1 MSYLEPT
8 DGIIES
14 NVEETVFFLQ
24 SEHCGQR
31 LGQVDVE
38 ADRGLAVLGQE
49 LGRGI
54 GSIGADGQRAVA
66 GHGIGQQ
73 CGDLVVLLDAAGVE
87 ALNRSAGRVLG

>member
-31 LGQVDVE
+31 LGQVDIK
-38 ADRGLAVLGQE
+38 ADRGPAVLGQE

-54 GSIGADGQRAVA
+54 GSIGADGQRAVS

-73 CGDLVVLLDAAGVE
+73 RGDLIVFLDAAGVE
-87 ALNRSAGRVLG
+87 ALRAGRAG

>member
-14 NVEETVFFLQ
+14 NVEETAFSFSPNTAASV
-24 SEHCGQR
+24 
-31 LGQVDVE
+31 GQVDVE

-87 ALNRSAGRVLG
+87 A